1 MLGRLNKQQKG
12 ETSSDLFKSDG
23 WIDRI
28 PEEQRRDEPIWK
40 CVREIMLYIHVQRWK
55 TQKWG
60 FKPVPGRNTTAAS
73 CYWAPAPSG
82 LCSLCL
88 TITAMS
94 RTLGQ
99 LEGVFRQGA
108 QACFVTRPL
117 IADYPIV
124 NRTWR
129 YVIYSY
135 LSKAISI
142 CCCRR
147 ATLWPPRGSGCSVS
161 LAESQLWGRG
171 VEIALNIANAIALV
185 R

>member
-1 MLGRLNKQQKG
+1 MR
-12 ETSSDLFKSDG
+12 T
-23 WIDRI
+23 
-28 PEEQRRDEPIWK
+28 RDHA
-40 CVREIMLYIHVQRWK
+40 LYPCPTMK
-55 TQKWG
+55 DSKWA
-60 FKPVPGRNTTAAS
+60 FKPVPCRNTTAA
-73 CYWAPAPSG
+73 
-82 LCSLCL
+82 LCNLCL

-124 NRTWR
+124 ERTR
-129 YVIYSY
+129 RCVIYSY

-147 ATLWPPRGSGCSVS
+147 ATRS
-161 LAESQLWGRG
+161 LLEVAVAESYALRALSSGRADRSLSKF
-171 VEIALNIANAIALV
+171 VLLHWSVKCADERLRVRRLQWLLKFQSYVRFKAHVALKALFI
-185 R
+185 RHNHYAPHGG